1 MTTANRLARFKP
13 KLSLQAASKLLW
25 SLVRAVIV
33 FGLCFQI
40 LYPFIV
46 KILQA
51 FMSQRDLLDPTVS
64 LYPREWDVYFWRYAF
79 DLMDYVGSALNTLL
93 VSLPVSVLQMLVCTV
108 AGYGFARF
116 KFRGR
121 GLLFA
126 LVLVSLLVPPALYST
141 PLYLY
146 FRFFGAFGLQINL
159 IDTPLPSLILSLVGL
174 GLKNGLY
181 IYLMRQFFRGMPR
194 ELEEAAYID
203 GYGPFMTFW
212 RVMLPSAR
220 NMLLTIFV
228 LSFSWQWTD
237 VFYSTLFNNKTKT
250 LSLAILRNITEL
262 VTAGEF
268 TILRN
273 TAAILTVLPLLVIF
287 IFAQR
292 KLIEGIERS
301 GIVG

>member
-13 KLSLQAASKLLW
+13 KLSLQTASKLLW

-93 VSLPVSVLQMLVCTV
+93 VSLPVSVIQMLVCTI

-126 LVLVSLLVPPALYST
+126 LVLVSLLVPPAL
-141 PLYLY
+141 PLARLPIEGVGTAS
-146 FRFFGAFGLQINL
+146 FG
-159 IDTPLPSLILSLVGL
+159 V
-174 GLKNGLY
+174 Y
-181 IYLMRQFFRGMPR
+181 Y
-194 ELEEAAYID
+194 
-203 GYGPFMTFW
+203 
-212 RVMLPSAR
+212 
-220 NMLLTIFV
+220 
-228 LSFSWQWTD
+228 
-237 VFYSTLFNNKTKT
+237 KT
-250 LSLAILRNITEL
+250 LQGNAPLRDLVHILREQARET
-262 VTAGEF
+262 T
-268 TILRN
+268 
-273 TAAILTVLPLLVIF
+273 
-287 IFAQR
+287 
-292 KLIEGIERS
+292 
-301 GIVG
+301 

>member
-13 KLSLQAASKLLW
+13 KLSLQTASKLLW

-93 VSLPVSVLQMLVCTV
+93 VSLPVSVIQMLVCTI

-146 FRFFGAFGLQINL
+146 FRFFGAFGVQINL
-159 IDTPLPSLILSLVGL
+159 IDTPLPSLILSLVGM

-181 IYLMRQFFRGMPR
+181 IYLMRQFFRGMPP
-194 ELEEAAYID
+194 EL
-203 GYGPFMTFW
+203 
-212 RVMLPSAR
+212 
-220 NMLLTIFV
+220 
-228 LSFSWQWTD
+228 
-237 VFYSTLFNNKTKT
+237 
-250 LSLAILRNITEL
+250 
-262 VTAGEF
+262 
-268 TILRN
+268 
-273 TAAILTVLPLLVIF
+273 
-287 IFAQR
+287 
-292 KLIEGIERS
+292 
-301 GIVG
+301 